1 MSLRAPKTR
10 SLSLVVVLGLMLSGC
25 AQAPKSFHYRGD
37 AQQTLVKVWPEP
49 PEKPRYRYLGQL
61 VGEENFRDTVAA
73 KPNLGVRVFDWL
85 VGLVRHT
92 PDPVILQRPQSGAV
106 GADGRIFVSDVS
118 RQAVYVFD
126 PAAKEL
132 LVWEFAAPGVRFEL
146 PIGVAVD
153 RGGRLW
159 VADSKLGYVVRLD
172 ATGNPVAVI
181 GKDRLRHP
189 TGVAWDEAA
198 GRLYVA
204 DRADSA
210 IRVFSASGD
219 FLFEFGGPGEKEGLL
234 NGPTYLSFRDNT
246 LYVTDS
252 LNSRIQLFSAAGE
265 FQRAFG
271 HRGMYLGD
279 FSRPK
284 GVTADRDGNIY
295 VVESLYDYLLVFNN
309 KGELLLPLG
318 GTGQD
323 IGQFYLPAGAWVD
336 NNDWIYVADMF
347 NGRVV
352 IFQYLGD
359 GETSEK
365 LDQANDGKAAMGEKA
380 EFTRSK

>member
-1 MSLRAPKTR
+1 MALHTFKARL
-10 SLSLVVVLGLMLSGC
+10 LSLGVVLVLMLAGC
-25 AQAPKSFHYRGD
+25 AQAPKAFHYRGD
-37 AQQTLVKVWPEP
+37 ARQTVNKVWPES
-49 PEKPRYRYLGQL
+49 PEKPRYRYIGQL
-61 VGEENFRDTVAA
+61 TGEENFRDTVEA
-73 KPNLGVRVFDWL
+73 KPNVGVRFFYWL
-85 VGLVRHT
+85 VGLVRHS

-106 GADGRIFVSDVS
+106 GADGRVYVSDVS

-126 PAAKEL
+126 TAAKEL
-132 LVWEFAAPGVRFEL
+132 LVWEYAAPGVRFEL
-146 PIGVAVD
+146 PIGVAVN
-153 RGGRLW
+153 RAGELW

-172 ATGNPVAVI
+172 ATGQPLSVI

-189 TGVAWDEAA
+189 TGVAWDEVG
-198 GRLYVA
+198 GRLYIA

-210 IRVFSASGD
+210 IKVFSASGE
-219 FLFEFGGPGEKEGLL
+219 FLSEFGGPGEKEGQL

-265 FQRAFG
+265 FLRAFG

-284 GVTADRDGNIY
+284 GVAADRDGNIY
-295 VVESLYDYLLVFNN
+295 VVESLYDYLLVFNH

-359 GETSEK
+359 GNGDAVEGRGTADAEH
-365 LDQANDGKAAMGEKA
+365 AAG
-380 EFTRSK
+380 R

>member
-1 MSLRAPKTR
+1 MLILA
-10 SLSLVVVLGLMLSGC
+10 LVLSGC
-25 AQAPKSFHYRGD
+25 AQAPKVFHYRGD
-37 AQQTLVKVWPEP
+37 ARQTVAKVWPEP

-61 VGEENFRDTVAA
+61 TGEENFRDTVEA
-73 KPNLGVRVFDWL
+73 KPNVGIRFFYWL
-85 VGLVRHT
+85 VGWVRHT
-92 PDPVILQRPQSGAV
+92 PGPVILQRPQSGTV

-126 PAAKEL
+126 PGAKEL
-132 LVWEFAAPGVRFEL
+132 LVWEYAASGVRFEL

-153 RGGRLW
+153 RAGHLW
-159 VADSKLGYVVRLD
+159 VADSKLGYVVQLN
-172 ATGNPVAVI
+172 AAGQPMSVV
-181 GKDRLRHP
+181 GQDRLQHP

-210 IRVFSASGD
+210 IKVFSAAGE

-284 GVTADRDGNIY
+284 GVAADRDGNIY

-336 NNDWIYVADMF
+336 NNGWIYVADMF

-359 GETSEK
+359 GNGDAVEGGDTADAK
-365 LDQANDGKAAMGEKA
+365 HAAG
-380 EFTRSK
+380 R